1 MTELLINEIH
11 IGERPSNNTSKDA
24 DVSLPKEVN
33 IVSSSDTLSVQK
45 DTHLS
50 EDIQTEVGG
59 NYSRN
64 YENNKVGLTMEAKDK
79 STTET
84 LVVSDEKLKSDMNM
98 MCAKEGSCCL
108 DTRVEEEDLKVN
120 TGDPTS
126 EVDLKVVDDEQSNFK
141 NLDEEKTKS
150 IVSLAA
156 EAQNR
161 EVRDGQSRGDLKDIL
176 VDNPTRD
183 SLFPTEE
190 YPLEVKN
197 QTFLC
202 KETKPELI
210 NKIKEDKAKQ
220 PIAVMIT
227 TRHSRKKPRGKLKSS
242 KTSVALNSR
251 KSSRSRST
259 SVAAEKFVPRK
270 MTRRKS
276 TGSCN
281 IGRKKKSNCSYII
294 EHNLYLKSH
303 SAEFRKR
310 INNVKSRLFKE
321 TKSFVA
327 YKSARHKE
335 AQERRN
341 RVEEIAR
348 KTKYLYADRS
358 IDFSKKSKRQRE
370 DMWRRKSN
378 RK

>member
-1 MTELLINEIH
+1 MTDLLINETQIE
-11 IGERPSNNTSKDA
+11 ERPSNKTSKDA
-24 DVSLPKEVN
+24 DVSLPKELNRVCSFDN
-33 IVSSSDTLSVQK
+33 LSEHK

-50 EDIQTEVGG
+50 EDIQTKVDG

-84 LVVSDEKLKSDMNM
+84 LVVSDEKSKSDM

-108 DTRVEEEDLKVN
+108 DTRVVEENLKGN
-120 TGDPTS
+120 SGKPTCK
-126 EVDLKVVDDEQSNFK
+126 VDLKVVDDEQSNFQ
-141 NLDEEKTKS
+141 NLEQEKPRS
-150 IVSLAA
+150 IEALAA
-156 EAQNR
+156 EALHM
-161 EVRDGQSRGDLKDIL
+161 EVRDWKSSVDSKDII
-176 VDNPTRD
+176 VDIPKRD
-183 SLFPTEE
+183 SQFPTEE
-190 YPLEVKN
+190 YPVEVKN

-202 KETKPELI
+202 KEKKPELI
-210 NKIKEDKAKQ
+210 TKIKEDKAKQ

-227 TRHSRKKPRGKLKSS
+227 TRPSRKKPRGKPKSS
-242 KTSVALNSR
+242 KPLVALKCR

-259 SVAAEKFVPRK
+259 SVAAEKIVSRK
-270 MTRRKS
+270 VTRRKS
-276 TGSCN
+276 TGSCD
-281 IGRKKKSNCSYII
+281 IGRPKKSNCNYII
-294 EHNLYLKSH
+294 EHNRYLKSH

-370 DMWRRKSN
+370 DMWRRRTKN
-378 RK
+378 N